1 MHFSAPCIVIIAS
14 ARFWALRSQKSKRRN
29 CLLRYT
35 YYYTRRTFSTVR
47 FLFPSSRKSS
57 CLATD
62 IILIS
67 SRFQCYSG
75 GAISLARYA
84 WYMQTYVLFQYSIL
98 RNIVSKTSESL
109 IRRVI
114 NLAFRFVYISHP
126 VAVYTTYVIYVY
138 TALCSLPFQ
147 YSVNNVS
154 SINSITLSASRC
166 CSLSNRN
173 DIFLQHYYFTV
184 K

>member
-1 MHFSAPCIVIIAS
+1 MHRDDYCYCCIDTS
-14 ARFWALRSQKSKRRN
+14 RFWAVKRWNVRIV
-29 CLLRYT
+29 
-35 YYYTRRTFSTVR
+35 YYVILIITRTFSVAR

-57 CLATD
+57 FASWR
-62 IILIS
+62 ILFLYPHS
-67 SRFQCYSG
+67 FNVTP
-75 GAISLARYA
+75 GAISLVRYA

-126 VAVYTTYVIYVY
+126 VAVYTPYVIYVY
-138 TALCSLPFQ
+138 TAQCSLPFQ
-147 YSVNNVS
+147 YSLNNVS

-166 CSLSNRN
+166 CSLSNQN
-173 DIFLQHYYFTV
+173 ISFYNIIIFTV